1 MTSAAVL
8 ASLYVT
14 IAALAHAQE
23 QRIRL
28 DRERIRREEADA
40 WSDQFEAEATALSA
54 ENARLRRELAASQAQ
69 YTERTRQLLAQ
80 NYYIIHENIEYKRRR
95 QR

>member
-1 MTSAAVL
+1 MTAAAMLVAWLAAV
-8 ASLYVT
+8 V
-14 IAALAHAQE
+14 ALAYAQE

-40 WSDQFEAEATALSA
+40 WADQFERDATALRT
-54 ENARLRRELAASQAQ
+54 ENAQLRRELSTSQAQ
-69 YTERTRQLLAQ
+69 CSERTRQLLAQ
-80 NYYIIHENIEYKRRR
+80 NYYIIHENIERRR

>member
-1 MTSAAVL
+1 MTAAALLVAWLAAV
-8 ASLYVT
+8 V
-14 IAALAHAQE
+14 ALAYAQE

-40 WSDQFEAEATALSA
+40 WADQFEREATALST
-54 ENARLRRELAASQAQ
+54 ENARLLRELAASQAQ
-69 YTERTRQLLAQ
+69 CSERTRQLLAQ
-80 NYYIIHENIEYKRRR
+80 NYYIIHENIERRR